1 MVARYTE
8 GAAYAGGQEGER
20 GRIARGFV
28 ADLVALE
35 GPLDAARP
43 PTVAETW
50 AAGQRVYGAPRRALA
65 SRRNQGRGRDRDRQ
79 PWRGQRVLVT
89 GASSGIGAAIARD
102 LAAQGATV
110 GLVARREELLE
121 RVLADCRAD
130 APASVALPF
139 DLTNL
144 DGLETLV
151 QRAEEELGGIDVLV
165 NNAGVTYAG
174 PAASAPL
181 DDLEAQLRINYLS
194 PVRLTQLVVSAMTA
208 RGSGRVAAVSSMA
221 ARTSPPGEAAYAS
234 AKSALSTYVEALA
247 GELWGGPVRFH
258 LVYPALIDLTEG
270 VDGDDE
276 LARSVRRCNPDP
288 RPCSGEGHPAPAR
301 AWRLELYIPET
312 MRSFVAGRGR
322 DVAGAIEFMAALY
335 REGRLH

>member
-1 MVARYTE
+1 MTE
-8 GAAYAGGQEGER
+8 
-20 GRIARGFV
+20 
-28 ADLVALE
+28 
-35 GPLDAARP
+35 
-43 PTVAETW
+43 TVK
-50 AAGQRVYGAPRRALA
+50 
-65 SRRNQGRGRDRDRQ
+65 

-110 GLVARREELLE
+110 GLVARREGLLE

-139 DLTNL
+139 DLTTL

-151 QRAEEELGGIDVLV
+151 RRAETELGGIDVLV

-174 PAASAPL
+174 PAVSAPL

-194 PVRLTQLVVSAMTA
+194 PVLLTQLVVSAMTA
-208 RGSGRVAAVSSMA
+208 RGSGRVAVVSSMA

-258 LVYPALIDLTEG
+258 LVFPALIDLTEG

-276 LARSVRRCNPDP
+276 LARSSNGATPI
-288 RPCSGEGHPAPAR
+288 PAPVAAR
-301 AWRLELYIPET
+301 AIRRQLERGEFELYIPET
-312 MRSFVAGRGR
+312 MRTFVARRGR
-322 DVAGAIEFMAALY
+322 DVAGGIEFMATLF